1 MTSNLKH
8 IIYASTPFGFSKSD
22 LDHIL
27 IKSRYNNDENDIT
40 GALFCRDDLYL
51 QYIEGPEKRI
61 ELTFSKIN
69 EDDRHTEIFLLKSG
83 ISTRRLFA
91 NWAMKDDPVKSWM
104 WTREEIG
111 SGILGKVTETEAMNI
126 FIKHSREVDQF
137 L

>member
-1 MTSNLKH
+1 MKSNLKH

-27 IKSRYNNDENDIT
+27 IKSRYNNDENGIT

-111 SGILGKVTETEAMNI
+111 SGILGKVTETEAMKI